1 MKQLSIKVKILL
13 TCLSFVVIASSYSQ
27 SNEETKVA
35 EAVESLRKA
44 MVNGDATMLA
54 NLTSESLS
62 YGHSSGTIEDK
73 AAYIDA
79 IISKKNDFKSIEQ
92 TNQTI
97 RMKGDIAIVRH
108 TFIAEVLIK
117 GTPASPN
124 IGVLQVWQKENDQW
138 RLIARQA
145 FKK

>member
-1 MKQLSIKVKILL
+1 MKTKTLFAFLL
-13 TCLSFVVIASSYSQ
+13 LATNSFAQ

-35 EAVESLRKA
+35 QAVESLRNA
-44 MVNGDATMLA
+44 MVDADAAVLA
-54 NLTSESLS
+54 SLTSESLS
-62 YGHSSGTIEDK
+62 YGHSSGAIEDK

-97 RMKGDIAIVRH
+97 KMKGDIAIVRH
-108 TFIAEVLIK
+108 TFNAEVLIN
-117 GTPASPN
+117 GTPAIPN
-124 IGVLQVWQKENDQW
+124 IGVLQVWQKENGQW
-138 RLIARQA
+138 KLIARQA